1 MLLAIDT
8 STNWIGLALFDG
20 AQILSEQTWRSQS
33 YHTTELVPA
42 IEEML
47 TRTQV
52 RRTDLSGLGIALGPG
67 SFTGLR
73 IGMSVCKGLALALD
87 IPVAGFPSLDI
98 LAAGQPLLRRP
109 MIALLQV
116 GRGRFAWARYI
127 NQDKQWVQEG
137 SVQVSSPSEIA
148 ATIKS
153 PVYICGE
160 MGIEERRIL
169 GRKWITAHLCS
180 AAQGLRRPAVLAEM
194 AWQRLQAGKAD
205 DVVTL
210 SPIYVHTLS
219 NVPDL

>member
-20 AQILSEQTWRSQS
+20 TQILCEQTWHSQS

-42 IEEML
+42 IDEIL

-52 RRTDLSGLGIALGPG
+52 RRAELSGLGIALGPG

-87 IPVAGFPSLDI
+87 LPVAGFPSLDI
-98 LAAGQPLLRRP
+98 LAVGQPLLRRP
-109 MIALLQV
+109 MITLLQV
-116 GRGRFAWARYI
+116 GRGRFAWARYF

-137 SVQVSSPSEIA
+137 SVQVSSPREIA

-160 MGIEERRIL
+160 MGAEERRIL
-169 GRKWITAHLCS
+169 GRKWKTARLCS
-180 AAQGLRRPAVLAEM
+180 PAQGLRRPAVLAEM
-194 AWQRLQAGKAD
+194 AWQRLHAGKAD
-205 DVVTL
+205 DVVSL
-210 SPIYVHTLS
+210 APIYVHTLS